1 MTQRSHTASRLSAV
15 ALALAATAAGAQ
27 TANVT
32 LFGLVDTAL
41 QRYSASGT
49 ASLNRMGTDGLSST
63 RWGLRGTESLGNGM
77 NASFWLEGAFSGDSG
92 AIGSTNTNNQ
102 STGSATGIFGRRST
116 VSLSGNFGEV
126 RLGRDLT
133 PAFMNL
139 SDFNLYGTNGTG
151 NAGAMFYPIFSS
163 QTHVRA
169 SNGVSYLTPGT
180 LGGLFVHATY
190 AFGENGGN
198 NDGRYA
204 SARVGYRNG
213 PLHIA
218 AGTARTTYANGNQT
232 QTNIG
237 ASYDLGVA
245 KLNALWGVNKKAA
258 TATTT
263 AVENSAFHV
272 GVGVPLGAFEVRAG
286 YTDARVKNGDG
297 ARQIMGGVLYNLSKR
312 TTLYADAS
320 QVDNKGVGKTFGVS
334 DGLKPVTAG
343 GKSTGF
349 EAGIRHTF

>member
-1 MTQRSHTASRLSAV
+1 MIHRTPLVARLTAV
-15 ALALAATAAGAQ
+15 AAALAAVGVSAQ

-32 LFGLVDTAL
+32 LFGIVDTNV
-41 QRYSASGT
+41 QRYSASGA
-49 ASLNRMGTDGLSST
+49 ASVSRVGTDGLSSS
-63 RWGLRGTESLGNGM
+63 RWGMRGTESLGGGLA
-77 NASFWLEGAFSGDSG
+77 ASFWLEGAFSGDTG
-92 AIGSTNTNNQ
+92 GIGSTNTNNQ
-102 STGSATGIFGRRST
+102 SSGSATGLFGRRAT
-116 VSLSGNFGEV
+116 VSLSGGFGEL

-169 SNGVSYLTPGT
+169 SNGISYLTPGN

-190 AFGENGGN
+190 AFGENAGN

-213 PLHIA
+213 PLSVA
-218 AGTARTTYANGNQT
+218 AGTARATYANGNQT
-232 QTNIG
+232 QTNVG
-237 ASYDLGVA
+237 ASYNFGVA
-245 KLNALWGVNKKAA
+245 KLNALWGVNKKDAA
-258 TATTT
+258 GTAK

-286 YTDARVKNGDG
+286 YTDARVKGGDG
-297 ARQIMGGVLYNLSKR
+297 ARQLMGGVMYNLSKR
-312 TTLYADAS
+312 TTLYLDAS
-320 QVDNKGVGKTFGVS
+320 QVDNKGAGKTFGVS

>member
-1 MTQRSHTASRLSAV
+1 
-15 ALALAATAAGAQ
+15 
-27 TANVT
+27 
-32 LFGLVDTAL
+32 
-41 QRYSASGT
+41 
-49 ASLNRMGTDGLSST
+49 
-63 RWGLRGTESLGNGM
+63 
-77 NASFWLEGAFSGDSG
+77 
-92 AIGSTNTNNQ
+92 
-102 STGSATGIFGRRST
+102 
-116 VSLSGNFGEV
+116 
-126 RLGRDLT
+126 
-133 PAFMNL
+133 MNL

-151 NAGAMFYPIFSS
+151 NAGALFYPIFSS

-169 SNGVSYLTPGT
+169 SNGVSYLTPGA

-190 AFGENGGN
+190 AFGENAGN

-204 SARVGYRNG
+204 SARVGYRAG
-213 PLHIA
+213 PLSIA
-218 AGTARTTYANGNQT
+218 AGTARATYANGNQT
-232 QTNIG
+232 QTNVG
-237 ASYDLGVA
+237 ASYNFGVA

-258 TATTT
+258 TATT
-263 AVENSAFHV
+263 AAIENSAFHV

-349 EAGIRHTF
+349 QAGIRHTF